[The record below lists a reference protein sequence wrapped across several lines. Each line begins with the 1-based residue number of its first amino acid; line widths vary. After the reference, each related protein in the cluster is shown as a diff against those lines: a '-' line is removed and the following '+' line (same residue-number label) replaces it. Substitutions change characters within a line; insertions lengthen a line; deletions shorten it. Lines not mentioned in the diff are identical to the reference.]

1 MGPAHTVHFATMDM
15 KIGPFQFYQGI
26 RLSGRLV
33 IMKYSIGACSSS
45 LTPLA

>member
-1 MGPAHTVHFATMDM
+1 MDM

-33 IMKYSIGACSSS
+33 IMKYSIGALPSSPPRLPKIKS
-45 LTPLA
+45 FTH